1 MTSNAK
7 IVLRKKQN
15 KEGLYPLAI
24 RITKNRRSTYHYL
37 GHYIDL
43 KYWNEKDIRVK
54 KSHPNAANLNN
65 LLVKKL
71 SEANKMLMDLQAEKQ
86 DLSANRIK
94 DKLYKGSKTSSF
106 SEIGKAF
113 LDELEANKKLARYY
127 ADKVRVNHVLNFS
140 KSKQL
145 TFQEI
150 DEQFLRNFKT
160 YLRTKIGLS
169 ERSIVNNLVV
179 IRTVYNRAIKLG
191 IVDRKLYPFG
201 SDRIQIKFPESQK
214 TGLNKEELIALENV
228 NGLTENEIHARNVW
242 LFSFYFAG
250 IRVADVIKIRWS
262 DISDNRLNYCM
273 NKNSKLLSLRIPD
286 KAFQILDDYLTIK
299 QSDDDFI
306 FPEMKM
312 VNIKESKEVFRK
324 INAATTMLNKYL
336 SRIAKKAK
344 IKKKITMHIARHSF
358 GAISEDKIPIKM
370 LQKLYRHSSLTT
382 TIMYQS
388 NFIHKDTDDALEKV
402 INF

>member
-1 MTSNAK
+1 M
-7 IVLRKKQN
+7 
-15 KEGLYPLAI
+15 
-24 RITKNRRSTYHYL
+24 
-37 GHYIDL
+37 
-43 KYWNEKDIRVK
+43 
-54 KSHPNAANLNN
+54 
-65 LLVKKL
+65 
-71 SEANKMLMDLQAEKQ
+71 
-86 DLSANRIK
+86 
-94 DKLYKGSKTSSF
+94 
-106 SEIGKAF
+106 
-113 LDELEANKKLARYY
+113 DELEANKKLARYY

-140 KSKQL
+140 KSNQL

-160 YLRTKIGLS
+160 YLKTKIGLS

-179 IRTVYNRAIKLG
+179 IRTIYNRAIKLG

-201 SDRIQIKFPESQK
+201 SNRIQIKFPESQK
-214 TGLNKEELIALENV
+214 TGLNKEELIALESV
-228 NGLTENEIHARNVW
+228 KGLTENEIHARNVW

-250 IRVADVIKIRWS
+250 IRVADVLNIRWS
-262 DISDNRLNYCM
+262 DISDNRLNYRM
-273 NKNSKLLSLRIPD
+273 NKNSKLLSLRVPE
-286 KAFQILDDYLTIK
+286 KAFQILEYYLSTK
-299 QSDDDFI
+299 QNNDDFI

-312 VNIKESKEVFRK
+312 ANLKASKDVFRK
-324 INAATTMLNKYL
+324 INASTTMLNKYL
-336 SRIAKKAK
+336 LRVAEKAK

>member
-1 MTSNAK
+1 M
-7 IVLRKKQN
+7 
-15 KEGLYPLAI
+15 
-24 RITKNRRSTYHYL
+24 
-37 GHYIDL
+37 
-43 KYWNEKDIRVK
+43 
-54 KSHPNAANLNN
+54 
-65 LLVKKL
+65 
-71 SEANKMLMDLQAEKQ
+71 
-86 DLSANRIK
+86 
-94 DKLYKGSKTSSF
+94 
-106 SEIGKAF
+106 
-113 LDELEANKKLARYY
+113 ARYY

-358 GAISEDKIPIKM
+358 GDISEDKIPIKM